1 MNRNRIAALLLV
13 VASNFCGVLVG
24 FASEPTEAF
33 FNAKIHAYIPQGIA
47 APEIHNFEITP
58 REFADAFSKAFDGEG
73 EWTPFKNDGF
83 VYLFTITDDFAGTSK
98 THRFLFTASADA
110 PGGIVLSRAMTDG
123 EEESAEAIYQT
134 IKLIAA
140 AIIESR

>member
-1 MNRNRIAALLLV
+1 MSL
-13 VASNFCGVLVG
+13 
-24 FASEPTEAF
+24 ASEPTEAF

-58 REFADAFSKAFDGEG
+58 REFADAFTGTFEGEG
-73 EWTPFKNDGF
+73 EWTPFKNEGF
-83 VYLFTITDDFAGTSK
+83 VYVFTITDDFAGTSK
-98 THRFLFTASADA
+98 THRFLFTASSEA

-123 EEESAEAIYQT
+123 VEESAETIYQT

-140 AIIESR
+140 AIYFSASGFRKNRI